1 MIGPPGKV
9 VARYLNGTLIK
20 GYSYDFA
27 PGRRRFHI
35 FSARDASA
43 APTPVLL
50 SDLKALFFVRD
61 FVGNAAYHE
70 RKRFAPGARS
80 AGRRVQVVFQDNE
93 VLVGSTDGDL
103 SSRPGLFV
111 TPADPA
117 SNNIRV
123 YAVTTAI
130 RQVRYLPADRPPDTA
145 GRTRGVQP
153 VRTRVVQPPLPK
165 RLLAWLRQPIP
176 LPRLR
181 PRRRVS
187 P

>member
-1 MIGPPGKV
+1 MIGPPRKV
-9 VARYLNGTLIK
+9 VARYVNGTLIK

-43 APTPVLL
+43 APTPVPL
-50 SDLKALFFVRD
+50 SDLKAVFFVRD
-61 FVGNAAYHE
+61 FNGNAAYNE
-70 RKRFAPGARS
+70 RKRFAPGEPS
-80 AGRRVQVVFQDNE
+80 AGRRVQVVFRDNE
-93 VLVGSTDGDL
+93 VLVGSTEGDL
-103 SSRPGLFV
+103 HSLPGLFV

-123 YAVTTAI
+123 YAVSSAI
-130 RQVRYLPADRPPDTA
+130 RQVRTLPGDRPPAT
-145 GRTRGVQP
+145 
-153 VRTRVVQPPLPK
+153 VRERAVTPPLPA

-176 LPRLR
+176 LPRLQR
-181 PRRRVS
+181 RRRVS